1 MNQVIYNNLI
11 ERGYSLYHVTEFDN
25 LPSILKNGLYSLK
38 KLKEYEIE
46 PKYISSENS
55 RSIDS
60 YQGLDK
66 YVRLAYTYQYDML
79 AAATFQGILKNPIII
94 YIDPKILL
102 DKSNIKYTTM
112 NAISN
117 DARLYS
123 KNDNFNIDFQK
134 IYKIRSRD
142 TLTNEYKDARQSEV
156 LIEEHIETLYIKKIK
171 IPLNI
176 EYTNNINNIQIIN
189 EDTINL
195 INGNF

>member
-142 TLTNEYKDARQSEV
+142 TLTDEYKDARQSEV

>member
-102 DKSNIKYTTM
+102 DKSNIKYTIM

-142 TLTNEYKDARQSEV
+142 TLTDEYKDARQSEV

>member
-1 MNQVIYNNLI
+1 M
-11 ERGYSLYHVTEFDN
+11 
-25 LPSILKNGLYSLK
+25 
-38 KLKEYEIE
+38 
-46 PKYISSENS
+46 
-55 RSIDS
+55 
-60 YQGLDK
+60 
-66 YVRLAYTYQYDML
+66 
-79 AAATFQGILKNPIII
+79 
-94 YIDPKILL
+94 

-142 TLTNEYKDARQSEV
+142 TLTDEYKDARQSEV

>member
-94 YIDPKILL
+94 YIE
-102 DKSNIKYTTM
+102 S
-112 NAISN
+112 
-117 DARLYS
+117 
-123 KNDNFNIDFQK
+123 
-134 IYKIRSRD
+134 
-142 TLTNEYKDARQSEV
+142 
-156 LIEEHIETLYIKKIK
+156 
-171 IPLNI
+171 
-176 EYTNNINNIQIIN
+176 
-189 EDTINL
+189 
-195 INGNF
+195 